1 MTALELGVEVRAARR
16 ARELMGAGEPARG
29 HVDGDRDLARGLTQ
43 ADLAMAARTGVRFVG
58 DLERGKET
66 CRLGETLRVLA
77 ALGLDVRLEPR
88 GR

>member
-1 MTALELGVEVRAARR
+1 MDYDERDAHTFFPIGKLMMPDDVGAAVRSARR
-16 ARELMGAGEPARG
+16 AQ
-29 HVDGDRDLARGLTQ
+29 GLTQ
-43 ADLAMAARTGVRFVG
+43 KELAMAARTGTRFVG
-58 DLERGKET
+58 ELERGKET

>member
-1 MTALELGVEVRAARR
+1 MTALELGAEVRAARR
-16 ARELMGAGEPARG
+16 AQ
-29 HVDGDRDLARGLTQ
+29 GLTQ

-88 GR
+88 GRR

>member
-1 MTALELGVEVRAARR
+1 MTAPELGACVRAARR
-16 ARELMGAGEPARG
+16 AQE
-29 HVDGDRDLARGLTQ
+29 LTQ
-43 ADLAMAARTGVRFVG
+43 ADLAMAARTGARFVG

-77 ALGLDVRLEPR
+77 ALGLDLRLEPR